1 LPVGDFISTQNDD
14 DDDDDDD
21 DDNQFIVA
29 WTSVLCTNITMTQTR
44 IYS

>member
-1 LPVGDFISTQNDD
+1 MARLPVGDFISTQNDD

-29 WTSVLCTNITMTQTR
+29 
-44 IYS
+44 